1 MKKGILIPIAISSCL
16 LGKRVRYDG
25 THRYNPFIVEV
36 LGKIFRWIPFCPEEE
51 AGLGVPREPLHLVE
65 GKGGLRIIT
74 VREKRDLSDIFRKYM
89 MRKSKELERMSV
101 CGFILKSKSP
111 SCGLRNVAVYNRN
124 GDMVGS
130 GSGVF
135 SNYLS
140 RNFSSL
146 PLEEESAF
154 KDPVSKRNFIY
165 HAFLIWYLRHLQ
177 LGQRS

>member
-1 MKKGILIPIAISSCL
+1 MKKNILIPIAISSCL
-16 LGKRVRYDG
+16 LGNRVRYDG

-51 AGLGVPREPLHLVE
+51 AGLGVPREPIHLV
-65 GKGGLRIIT
+65 KGRGGIRIIT
-74 VREKRDLSDIFRKYM
+74 IRENRDLSDIFRKYM
-89 MRKSKELERMSV
+89 IGKSKELESMGI

-111 SCGLRNVAVYNRN
+111 SCGLRNVAIYNRN

-135 SNYLS
+135 SAYLL
-140 RNFSSL
+140 RNFDSL
-146 PLEEESAF
+146 PFEEEDAF
-154 KDPVSKRNFIY
+154 ADSVSKKNFIY